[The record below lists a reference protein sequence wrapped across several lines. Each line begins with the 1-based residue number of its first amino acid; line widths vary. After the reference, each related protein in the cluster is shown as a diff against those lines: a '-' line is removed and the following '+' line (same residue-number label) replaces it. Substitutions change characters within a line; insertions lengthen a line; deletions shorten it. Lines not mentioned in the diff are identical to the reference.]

1 MPKGFASARRT
12 DRVKLAPLCRDGKRP
27 SHRDT
32 DNPFIGNK
40 QGVTGSD
47 ALVDLHGVI
56 GIARRAERMDS
67 PGAEGEAFT
76 IGQHATSP
84 SEKARCAASGK
95 AAVRFRWS
103 GPEDAGKNAPV
114 LLGRVIRSA
123 LATASTTKP
132 AS

>member
-1 MPKGFASARRT
+1 MLEGFASAGLT
-12 DRVKLAPLCRDGKRP
+12 DRMKLARLCSDSKGP
-27 SHRDT
+27 GHRDT
-32 DNPFIGNK
+32 DNPFIENE
-40 QGVTGSD
+40 QSIAGSD
-47 ALVDLHGVI
+47 GLFGLHGVI
-56 GIARRAERMDS
+56 GIARRGERMDS

-76 IGQHATSP
+76 IGQYATSP

>member
-1 MPKGFASARRT
+1 MQFPALAGDRKGPGHGDAH
-12 DRVKLAPLCRDGKRP
+12 DLLV
-27 SHRDT
+27 
-32 DNPFIGNK
+32 GNK

-76 IGQHATSP
+76 IGQYATSP

>member
-1 MPKGFASARRT
+1 MAEGFGSAGLT
-12 DRVKLAPLCRDGKRP
+12 DRVKPARLCGDGKGP
-27 SHRDT
+27 SHRDA
-32 DNPFIGNK
+32 DNPFIENE
-40 QGVTGSD
+40 QSIASSD
-47 ALVDLHGVI
+47 NLIGLHGVI
-56 GIARRAERMDS
+56 GIARLGERMDP
-67 PGAEGEAFT
+67 PGAEGEALA
-76 IGQHATSP
+76 IGQHVRPP

-103 GPEDAGKNAPV
+103 GPDEAGKNAPV